1 MMAPSGKPVGSVTI
15 HVLKFGALPAGAS
28 CGVQPSSPLS
38 KDVVP
43 SPVETSMSSA
53 NTPSPWNAQPPTY
66 VIDTSTCCPENPERS
81 TCHCSQPPEF
91 PLDAF
96 HTPVVP
102 CGSQSSPTIV
112 W

>member
-28 CGVQPSSPLS
+28 CVVQPSLPLS

-43 SPVETSMSSA
+43 SPVETSMSSTK
-53 NTPSPWNAQPPTY
+53 TPSPWKAQSLTY
-66 VIDTSTCCPENPERS
+66 VIDTSTCCPANPERS
-81 TCHCSQPPEF
+81 TFHCSQPPAF

-96 HTPVVP
+96 HTPGVP
-102 CGSQSSPTIV
+102 VGSHFSPTLR
-112 W
+112 